1 MTAVPPLTTARL
13 TLRRRTADDAEALFA
28 TMQDA
33 AAMRWWSRPP
43 FDTLAAL
50 RTYFAD
56 EHPDWRTWAVTR
68 SGDERAV
75 GFVAAGVRR
84 TGVVEVGYLFARDT
98 WGRGIATEAVSAVL
112 TQLFAE
118 DTRRVFADT
127 DPDNVHSI
135 RLLERLGF
143 TLEGRL
149 RAEWETHIGVRDTL
163 LYGLLRDE
171 WRV

>member
-1 MTAVPPLTTARL
+1 
-13 TLRRRTADDAEALFA
+13 
-28 TMQDA
+28 
-33 AAMRWWSRPP
+33 MRWWSRAP

-50 RTYFAD
+50 RAYFAD
-56 EHPDWRTWAVTR
+56 EHSDWRTWAVTC
-68 SGDERAV
+68 SGDDRAV

-84 TGVVEVGYLFARDT
+84 AGVVEVGYLFARDT

-118 DTRRVFADT
+118 GTRRVFADT

-163 LYGLLRDE
+163 LYGLLKDE